1 MNKLLLI
8 LSAILFFSCNN
19 SAGEKV
25 DLFKD
30 SVKQPIHFLNKEI
43 YLPKEYEKVNL
54 NELGEMLRQNPDLD
68 AIDRFYYQTAV
79 SMQENEVA
87 PVLFA
92 EVTNKTNIMWFLQGS
107 YMELD
112 KEMETT
118 YLEMLQ
124 RSQIAAMEAKG
135 ITMKLLEN
143 KFISLKNT
151 KAIKVK
157 YEQSYGFSKKYL
169 TQYIVTYKFDTF
181 SILISQDQNKDFQ
194 DVLSN
199 FSTY

>member
-1 MNKLLLI
+1 MKKLLFFF
-8 LSAILFFSCNN
+8 SAILFISCNN
-19 SAGEKV
+19 SSEEKV
-25 DLFKD
+25 DPFKD
-30 SVKQPIHFLNKEI
+30 YVKQPIQFLNKEI
-43 YLPKEYEKVNL
+43 YLPKEYDQVNL

-79 SMQENEVA
+79 RMQENDVP

-92 EVTNKTNIMWFLQGS
+92 EVANKTNIMWFLQGS

-112 KEMETT
+112 KEMATT

-124 RSQIAAMEAKG
+124 RSQIAALEAQG

-181 SILISQDQNKDFQ
+181 SILISQDQDKDFQ
-194 DVLSN
+194 NVLSN